1 MSGGGEKGKKKNKRP
16 SDQAEAALHSAS
28 SSSPCTVQR
37 MELERQR
44 EKERADLDQINLGR
58 TALLLERKQGRMNKT
73 LRQQLDSTNAQLAQ
87 IQKEQ

>member
-1 MSGGGEKGKKKNKRP
+1 
-16 SDQAEAALHSAS
+16 
-28 SSSPCTVQR
+28 

-58 TALLLERKQGRMNKT
+58 TALLLERQQARMNKT